1 MAVKTLVT
9 LDDYLATS
17 YDGTDREFVEG
28 EVVERSM
35 PNKKHSALQA
45 RLIEIVYDL
54 KRAGLPF
61 RCYPEL
67 RHRLSQSLVRI
78 PDVVIFA
85 GPEPEEE
92 VPTVPPL
99 VAVEILSPDDRAT
112 LVLEKLRDYDQFGA
126 EQIWLIDPE
135 KQELY
140 SYSHG
145 TLSQVREFVI
155 SEYAVTISHETI
167 FSI

>member
-1 MAVKTLVT
+1 
-9 LDDYLATS
+9 
-17 YDGTDREFVEG
+17 
-28 EVVERSM
+28 M
-35 PNKKHSALQA
+35 PTKKHSALQA

-54 KRAGLPF
+54 KRAGLPL
-61 RCYPEL
+61 RAYPEL
-67 RHRLSQSLVRI
+67 RHRLTQTLVRI
-78 PDVVIFA
+78 PDLVIFA
-85 GPEPEEE
+85 GPEPEED

-112 LVLEKLRDYDQFGA
+112 LVLEKLREYDHFGA

-140 SYSHG
+140 AYSHG
-145 TLSQVREFVI
+145 ILSQVREFVI
-155 SEYAVTISHETI
+155 PEYSVTISHESI